1 MHNTYIRSYD
11 KDTHMHTHACGTY
24 SLSLSLSHTHTHI
37 HTFTQ
42 SEREKEKEREGRACA
57 HTYTQT
63 HQKRSLRRILNH
75 LVDPTEVE
83 LEWRPYIVEEEDEHT
98 ESGCDCK
105 CKSVVAAKL
114 FGQRPTR
121 HQVVVGVVICE
132 PFVLLLHAIEKVHV
146 AYDNQD
152 CVPHM
157 VKQRVPGWQSDSIWV
172 YV

>member
-1 MHNTYIRSYD
+1 MNNTYVRSYD
-11 KDTHMHTHACGTY
+11 IDP
-24 SLSLSLSHTHTHI
+24 HTHTHTHNHLHTHTHTHKTHTNTFTERERERERGRETRTRTCI
-37 HTFTQ
+37 HT
-42 SEREKEKEREGRACA
+42 
-57 HTYTQT
+57 HT

-121 HQVVVGVVICE
+121 HQIVVGVVICE